1 MGRNPMIM
9 RKKPHCYERFVNKC
23 VSNGYNKIMAAG
35 EPVAD
40 VRAAMHSQGFDFLT
54 VGVPKENTETIDFWE
69 KQGFAVSGK
78 EMEWNGFD
86 VVIMERTI

>member
-1 MGRNPMIM
+1 MNAFS
-9 RKKPHCYERFVNKC
+9 FVNKC

-40 VRAAMHSQGFDFLT
+40 DSQGFDFLT
-54 VGVPKENTETIDFWE
+54 VGVPKENTEAIDFWE

>member
-1 MGRNPMIM
+1 MNAFS
-9 RKKPHCYERFVNKC
+9 FVNKC

-54 VGVPKENTETIDFWE
+54 VGVPKENTEAIDFWRNRAL
-69 KQGFAVSGK
+69 QSLGK
-78 EMEWNGFD
+78 KWNGTD
-86 VVIMERTI
+86 LTW

>member
-1 MGRNPMIM
+1 MNAFS
-9 RKKPHCYERFVNKC
+9 FVNKC

-54 VGVPKENTETIDFWE
+54 VGVPKENTEAIDFWE
-69 KQGFAVSGK
+69 KQGFTVRKDITYRNKALA
-78 EMEWNGFD
+78 EC
-86 VVIMERTI
+86 IRTDT

>member
-1 MGRNPMIM
+1 MNAFS
-9 RKKPHCYERFVNKC
+9 FVNKC

-54 VGVPKENTETIDFWE
+54 VGVPKEPLT
-69 KQGFAVSGK
+69 SGRNRALQSPGK
-78 EMEWNGFD
+78 KWNGTD
-86 VVIMERTI
+86 LTW

>member
-1 MGRNPMIM
+1 
-9 RKKPHCYERFVNKC
+9 
-23 VSNGYNKIMAAG
+23 MAAG

-54 VGVPKENTETIDFWE
+54 VGVPKENTEAIDFWE

>member
-1 MGRNPMIM
+1 MNAFS
-9 RKKPHCYERFVNKC
+9 FVNKC

-54 VGVPKENTETIDFWE
+54 VGVPKRVRKPLT
-69 KQGFAVSGK
+69 SGRNRALQSPGK
-78 EMEWNGFD
+78 KWNGTD
-86 VVIMERTI
+86 LTW

>member
-1 MGRNPMIM
+1 MNAFS
-9 RKKPHCYERFVNKC
+9 FVNKC

-40 VRAAMHSQGFDFLT
+40 VRAAMHSQGFDFQT
-54 VGVPKENTETIDFWE
+54 DAEPKEKTESKDNWE
-69 KQGFAVSGK
+69 NMGLAVSAK

>member
-1 MGRNPMIM
+1 MNAFS
-9 RKKPHCYERFVNKC
+9 FVNKC
-23 VSNGYNKIMAAG
+23 VSNGYNKIMADG